1 MSEGISGEVSEEAG
15 SQLKPRTRVNWEVG
29 ECPLLCTKCSVEFTA
44 NGKRARITDGGSAD
58 QRKKFGSQ
66 MRRPATRTLL
76 VTPALTRQKSQMDV
90 QVK

>member
-1 MSEGISGEVSEEAG
+1 MPAAVYKVQCRIHGQMARGQG
-15 SQLKPRTRVNWEVG
+15 STMVVLRTNE
-29 ECPLLCTKCSVEFTA
+29 
-44 NGKRARITDGGSAD
+44 
-58 QRKKFGSQ
+58 KKVGSQ